1 MQTRYMERS
10 NSLAREKRALDP
22 SSTEEGQSDRKRP
35 ALASV
40 IVEALKVDS
49 LQKLCSSL
57 EPILRRV
64 VSEEVERALAKLGPA
79 KLTGRSSPKRIEGPD
94 GRNLQLQFR
103 SRLSLPLFTGGK
115 VEGEQGTTIHIVLL
129 DASTGHVV
137 TSGPESSVKLDVVVL
152 EGDFNNEDDDGWN
165 QEEFESH
172 VVKEREGKR
181 PLLTGDLQVTLK
193 EGVGTL
199 GELTFTD
206 NSSWIRS
213 RKFRLGLKV
222 ASGYCEGMRIR
233 EAKTDAF
240 TVKDHRGELYKKHY
254 PPALNDEVWRLEKIG
269 KDGSFHKRLNKAGI
283 FTVEDFLRLVVRDSQ
298 RLRNILG
305 SGMSNKM
312 WDVLVEHAKTC
323 VLSGKL
329 YVYYPDDVRSVGVV
343 FNNIYELSGLI
354 AGGQY
359 HSADS
364 LTENQK
370 VFVDTL
376 VKKAYDNWISV
387 VEYDG
392 KSLLNFNQSK
402 SSGSSQ
408 TEVAMGP
415 QDYPNSFDHQL
426 TLPSLPVSVPPQQ
439 PSVGPSITVG
449 DIGLGRSLPLLK
461 ARIVAPLAVGELVE
475 VPSSESAWVDSI
487 SCVEFL
493 ESPELTK
500 ICQACGNVIGG
511 LKGGSLGFNQ
521 KIGELG
527 IQDLS
532 FSQKGKELSYL
543 MGWLSE
549 LEGQWKGV
557 LILWDNWWLLLDRI
571 QEILMLFTSLLREV
585 QVVGSS
591 WPERLL
597 RYRIKF
603 PNAVDFIFKAAP
615 RLVWGGR
622 YPIQSQ
628 NVNLNA
634 PMQFDGTSFPLQ
646 NQLIGNPHQVQLPSN
661 ESMLA
666 LGPPPATTPGFQSVG
681 TSNLN
686 YRVDDFF
693 PEDEI
698 RMRSHEMLENDDMQ
712 HLLRIFNMG
721 NHGHASANVTD
732 DGYPYSSA
740 YMPTSSTGY
749 GFDEDRSRSS
759 GKAVVGWLKLKA
771 ALRWG
776 IFVRKKAAERRAQ
789 LVDSQREQRLILGL
803 ELMLGGVGPWTANWW
818 SHHNN
823 VTSRNLFACTVL
835 ACTLKMLV
843 TQL

>member
-364 LTENQK
+364 LTDNQK

-449 DIGLGRSLPLLK
+449 GY
-461 ARIVAPLAVGELVE
+461 
-475 VPSSESAWVDSI
+475 
-487 SCVEFL
+487 
-493 ESPELTK
+493 
-500 ICQACGNVIGG
+500 N
-511 LKGGSLGFNQ
+511 
-521 KIGELG
+521 
-527 IQDLS
+527 
-532 FSQKGKELSYL
+532 
-543 MGWLSE
+543 
-549 LEGQWKGV
+549 
-557 LILWDNWWLLLDRI
+557 DN
-571 QEILMLFTSLLREV
+571 MPT
-585 QVVGSS
+585 
-591 WPERLL
+591 
-597 RYRIKF
+597 
-603 PNAVDFIFKAAP
+603 
-615 RLVWGGR
+615 R

-789 LVDSQREQRLILGL
+789 LV
-803 ELMLGGVGPWTANWW
+803 ELKY
-818 SHHNN
+818 
-823 VTSRNLFACTVL
+823 
-835 ACTLKMLV
+835 LKHISF
-843 TQL
+843 